1 MHADLENVCADR
13 RATVADPAPA
23 TAVTAGSWPEM
34 ETSRDLARRDMQ
46 KFLDTYLGDA
56 PDKASKGVF
65 SATSR

>member
-1 MHADLENVCADR
+1 MKADLDNVCADQ
-13 RATVADPAPA
+13 RATVADPTPA
-23 TAVTAGSWPEM
+23 TAATAGSWPEM

-46 KFLDTYLGDA
+46 KFLDTYFGDA